1 MEFKVDDK
9 RSCALAGGILCIH
22 LNMWLHNAEPME
34 DRYKLDENINIEE
47 KINQQS
53 LHTGNELFLIE
64 QLPES
69 RVNLGSYDDPRK
81 HLLFSRHLSN

>member
-1 MEFKVDDK
+1 MKHHSFSVSQEQ
-9 RSCALAGGILCIH
+9 
-22 LNMWLHNAEPME
+22 ME
-34 DRYKLDENINIEE
+34 DTGTYKLDENINIEE